1 MNDNLSKF
9 NDYQL
14 QTMLMNVE
22 QDGKQAKAM
31 VQAGDESYR
40 PKHAALQDRW
50 KAIKAEMKR
59 RSSPAAD
66 QPLAPGLAPAA
77 GQPAPVSPQEFH
89 RMCATH
95 DWNHE
100 YSDDPGAYRAGK
112 ASADRLLGVARS
124 QPELA
129 PILTAWTAHALG
141 GGPRPKEPME
151 RTA

>member
-1 MNDNLSKF
+1 MNDNMSKF

-59 RSSPAAD
+59 RASPAAA
-66 QPLAPGLAPAA
+66 QPAAPGLAAA
-77 GQPAPVSPQEFH
+77 ASQPAPVSPQEFH
-89 RMCATH
+89 RMCAAH

-100 YSDDPGAYRAGK
+100 YSDDPGTYRAGK
-112 ASADRLLGVARS
+112 ASADRLNSVARS

-129 PILTAWTAHALG
+129 PILKRWQEHVVT
-141 GGPRPKEPME
+141 GGPKPQEP
-151 RTA
+151 A

>member
-1 MNDNLSKF
+1 MADDFSRM

-66 QPLAPGLAPAA
+66 QPPAPGLAPAA
-77 GQPAPVSPQEFH
+77 GQPEKVSPQEFH
-89 RMCATH
+89 LMCANH

-124 QPELA
+124 QPELS

>member
-14 QTMLMNVE
+14 QTMLMNAE
-22 QDGKQAKAM
+22 TDGKNAKAM
-31 VQAGDESYR
+31 VQAGNESYR

-50 KAIKAEMKR
+50 RAIKAEMKR
-59 RSSPAAD
+59 RASPAAG
-66 QPLAPGLAPAA
+66 QPPAPGLAPAA
-77 GQPAPVSPQEFH
+77 GQSEKVGPQEFH
-89 RMCATH
+89 RMCASH

-124 QPELA
+124 QPELS

-141 GGPRPKEPME
+141 GGPRPKEP
-151 RTA
+151 A

>member
-1 MNDNLSKF
+1 MNNNLSKF

-14 QTMLMNVE
+14 QMMLMNVE

-50 KAIKAEMKR
+50 EAIRAEMKR
-59 RSSPAAD
+59 RASPAAA
-66 QPLAPGLAPAA
+66 QPAAPGLAAA
-77 GQPAPVSPQEFH
+77 ANQPAPVSPQEFH
-89 RMCATH
+89 RMCAAH

-100 YSDDPGAYRAGK
+100 YSDDPGTYRAGR
-112 ASADRLLGVARS
+112 ASADRLNSVARS

-129 PILTAWTAHALG
+129 PILKRWQEHVVA
-141 GGPRPKEPME
+141 GGPRPQEP
-151 RTA
+151 A